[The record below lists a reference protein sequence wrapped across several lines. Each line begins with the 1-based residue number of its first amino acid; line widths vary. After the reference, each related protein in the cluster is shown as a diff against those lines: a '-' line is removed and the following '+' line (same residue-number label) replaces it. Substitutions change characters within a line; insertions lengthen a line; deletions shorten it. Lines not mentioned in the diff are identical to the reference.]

1 MTQIFNIQN
10 DKVVIDKLILSTL
23 EGPVALPN
31 TLDIN
36 GSINLNGDLTVS
48 STIIAQT
55 IQVDNLITKHGVAA
69 ELGNWVTNS
78 EEELVG
84 KGFSWAWGNGN
95 IQLIYRNGNRLWTNG
110 DFDLI
115 AEAAYKIDNIP
126 VLTVNSLGTT
136 ITNSNLRKVG
146 PLNSLTV
153 TGDANIGEFAFFNTS
168 YNRLGLGT
176 EDPNASISIID
187 NDVEIALGSP
197 KVGLATVGT
206 YSNHDFAITSD
217 NIPRITVK
225 HNGEVHISDEISKSG
240 VLRVFGSIYAS
251 NIEADTRIERT
262 SSLEFKGS
270 QHDPIYNKGLVWL
283 DSDCQR
289 SFVLV
294 NNPDRLKT
302 QVSIEIGAEQAY
314 YINGNPV
321 IYDSKLG
328 DCIRSSNLTS
338 VGQLTSLVVAGEAA
352 IADLSTDNL
361 KSTLGT
367 HSLTITGPE
376 VTASSYLALNIANQ
390 NILFADSS
398 ETIIGNINLP
408 RRPVKVFGS
417 LSVGVNNPDPTV
429 SLSVNGNVSFNNK
442 KFVTGIMPPNEG
454 VFYKGDI
461 CWNQNPT
468 ITGYVGWIC
477 LVDGQPGEWE
487 PFGAIGR

>member
-10 DKVVIDKLILSTL
+10 DKVVIDKLVLSTL

-36 GSINLNGDLTVS
+36 GCVNLNGDLTVS

-69 ELGNWVTNS
+69 ELGNWVTTS
-78 EEELVG
+78 ENDLVG
-84 KGFSWAWGNGN
+84 KGFSWAWGNGQ
-95 IQLIYRNGNRLWTNG
+95 IQLIYRDGNRLWTNG
-110 DFDLI
+110 DIDLSP
-115 AEAAYKIDNIP
+115 ASTYKINDIP
-126 VLTVNSLGTT
+126 VLSVNRLGDT
-136 ITNSNLRKVG
+136 ITDSNLRSLG
-146 PLNSLTV
+146 LLSSLTV
-153 TGDANIGEFAFFNTS
+153 LGNAAISEFAYFNSTF
-168 YNRLGLGT
+168 NRLGLGT
-176 EDPNASISIID
+176 QDPNASISIID
-187 NDVEIALGSP
+187 NNIEIAIGSP
-197 KVGLATVGT
+197 NVGLATVGT

-225 HNGEVHISDEISKSG
+225 HDGEVHISNEISKSG
-240 VLRVFGSIYAS
+240 VLRVFGTIYAS

-270 QHDPIYNKGLVWL
+270 QHDPIYNKGLVWSGS
-283 DSDCQR
+283 DSQR
-289 SFVLV
+289 SFILV
-294 NNPDRLKT
+294 SNPDRLKT

-314 YINGNPV
+314 YIDGNPV

-338 VGQLTSLVVAGEAA
+338 VGPLTSLTVAGEAE
-352 IADLSTDNL
+352 IANLTADNL
-361 KSTLGT
+361 KSTSGT
-367 HSLTITGPE
+367 HSLTIEGPE
-376 VTASSYLALNIANQ
+376 VTASAYIALNVADQ
-390 NILFADSS
+390 NIFFADNS
-398 ETIIGNINLP
+398 ETILGNINLP
-408 RRPVKVFGS
+408 RRLVKVFGS

-442 KFVTGIMPPNEG
+442 KFVTGIMPPKEG
-454 VFYKGDI
+454 VFNKGDV

-477 LVDGQPGEWE
+477 LVSGQPGEWE